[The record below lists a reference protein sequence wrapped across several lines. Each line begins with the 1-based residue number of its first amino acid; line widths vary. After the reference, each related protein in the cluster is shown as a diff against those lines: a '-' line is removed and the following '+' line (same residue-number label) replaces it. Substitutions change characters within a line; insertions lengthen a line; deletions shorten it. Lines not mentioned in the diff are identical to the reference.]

1 MAEETTPHTEQFT
14 IPRRPGWRLMGEISV
29 SIQCDPLATLGV
41 KLGLAA
47 RAAYQSGASLDGARL
62 DGASLDGA
70 SLDGARLDGARLVG
84 ASLVGARLDGAS
96 LDGASLVG
104 ARLDGARLDGARLDG
119 ARLDG
124 ARLDGAS
131 LDGASL
137 VGARLDGASLVGAR
151 LDGALVCGEAVT
163 RLLACASRLQD
174 PYVFYAFELQAG
186 GVKIKAGCRW
196 FTVAEY
202 RAHVAATYG
211 GTAKG
216 RETSD
221 ILDFIEAR
229 CRAQDAPLDPPIEAE
244 AA

>member
-84 ASLVGARLDGAS
+84 ASLV
-96 LDGASLVG
+96 
-104 ARLDGARLDGARLDG
+104 
-119 ARLDG
+119 G